1 MKWTGR
7 TARRVPRAAARTA
20 ALFGMLAVTGIAAG
34 AASASGSHASAPP
47 SGGLSLTYQC
57 RFPAGPRPLTAT
69 LTARLPA
76 LVKVGKPIQPT
87 GVRLATALPPAAVA
101 ALAGLHSATVSAAT
115 RLTVSASEGSV
126 GTSVVWPG
134 ASTRPVHLPAHGGL
148 TLATAGAVPPV
159 TASSPG
165 EVALA
170 AAGLSVTFTAGRA
183 TVPAPGPATSPTPAA
198 PTPAARRPAL
208 PGSGPDT
215 PAAAGA
221 TPAPVPGVPAQRPL
235 QVNCTLAPGQSAG
248 LGSVL
253 VVGKARGTAP
263 RHAAVTTGKCPKLP
277 PGGLKLNPRFP
288 PPPHPKLT
296 IDAHSPSQGC
306 AFATGYADVRKL
318 KGAALLTPVITNV
331 DEAINTKA
339 NTTTKVNFLELDNA
353 AELEFH
359 GQHEFPPTT
368 ATFLSF
374 GFVPTTATLNLVE
387 QGTINIFVVGP
398 AIPGAACHP
407 NKFRSCDNVATAFSR
422 LQARIAPGSVK
433 VNGVPLDVGSHCQTP
448 PFDVILT
455 GSNATNP
462 PYSIQFGGPLTG
474 MATIPHFKN
483 CGPAADKLDLIFN
496 AAISGPRNFN
506 ILTQGPLCTVQ
517 GAFGCV
523 PKTGLPI
530 VPKPIRKVTG

>member
-1 MKWTGR
+1 
-7 TARRVPRAAARTA
+7 
-20 ALFGMLAVTGIAAG
+20 MLAVSGLAAG
-34 AASASGSHASAPP
+34 AASASGSQVSAPP
-47 SGGLSLTYQC
+47 AGALSLTYQC
-57 RFPAGPRPLTAT
+57 HFPAGPRPVTVG

-76 LVKVGKPIQPT
+76 LAKAGKPIQPI
-87 GVRLATALPPAAVA
+87 GVRLTMALPPVAVS
-101 ALAGLHSATVSAAT
+101 ALASLHSAAVSAAT

-134 ASTRPVHLPAHGGL
+134 ASTRPVHRPAHGGL
-148 TLATAGAVPPV
+148 TVTTAGTVPPV

-165 EVALA
+165 EVALT
-170 AAGLSVTFTAGRA
+170 AAGLSVTFTAGKPA
-183 TVPAPGPATSPTPAA
+183 VPAPGPATSPTPAA
-198 PTPAARRPAL
+198 GKPAL
-208 PGSGPDT
+208 PASGP
-215 PAAAGA
+215 A
-221 TPAPVPGVPAQRPL
+221 TPGAGGQARPAPGARAPL
-235 QVNCTLAPGQSAG
+235 VVTCVLAPGQRAA
-248 LGSVL
+248 LGAVL
-253 VVGKARGTAP
+253 VLGKARRAGP
-263 RHAAVTTGKCPKLP
+263 RHNPTTGKCPKLP

-296 IDAHSPSQGC
+296 ILAHSPSQGC
-306 AFATGYADVRKL
+306 AYATGYADVRKL
-318 KGAALLTPVITNV
+318 NGAALLTPVITNV
-331 DEAINTKA
+331 YEAINTKA
-339 NTTTKVNFLELDNA
+339 NLTTKVNLLELDNA

-398 AIPGAACHP
+398 ALPPPCHP
-407 NKFRSCDNVATAFSR
+407 DKFRSCNNVATAYSR
-422 LQARIAPGSVK
+422 LEARIAPGSVR

-483 CGPAADKLDLIFN
+483 CGAAADKLDLIFN
-496 AAISGPRNFN
+496 AAISGPRNFTV
-506 ILTQGPLCTVQ
+506 LTQGLLCSVQ
-517 GAFGCV
+517 GAVGCV
-523 PKTGLPI
+523 PKTGRPTI
-530 VPKPIRKVTG
+530 PTPIRKVIG